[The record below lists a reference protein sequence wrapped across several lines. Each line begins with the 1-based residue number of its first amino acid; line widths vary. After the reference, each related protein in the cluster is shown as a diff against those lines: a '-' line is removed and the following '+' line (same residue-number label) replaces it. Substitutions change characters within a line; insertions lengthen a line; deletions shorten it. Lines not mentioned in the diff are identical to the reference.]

1 MAMTDRKRELLEKQ
15 IKRMGGIRNYVNCL
29 RRSFRADARSGLL
42 RAEGTSNRKCAEM
55 LKELDKME
63 ARLNEQFPH
72 LANII

>member
-15 IKRMGGIRNYVNCL
+15 IKRMGSIHNYVNCL
-29 RRSFRADARSGLL
+29 RRSFWADARSGLL

-63 ARLNEQFPH
+63 ERLSEQFPH
-72 LANII
+72 LVVI